1 MDVINIL
8 SLLDMGEGGREEKRE
23 GERKER
29 EEGEKVPF
37 IPDNLPNALAYSA
50 LSWPHLCSLLTLV

>member
-8 SLLDMGEGGREEKRE
+8 SLLDMGGGEEGRE

-29 EEGEKVPF
+29 EEGEKVPL
-37 IPDNLPNALAYSA
+37 ISPDNLPNALAYSA
-50 LSWPHLCSLLTLV
+50 LSWPHLCSTLTLV